1 MDVDLIFPFCFGNW
15 FETGMSFFWEKFN
28 SKRKFIMRLRNMAF
42 TAVLLAVF
50 CMSCQ
55 KDEQGIDGGKGE
67 GGRTVR
73 FQSAIQGILTRV
85 TDQAWEE
92 GDRLGVYMCEASGS
106 NLTANQQYVA
116 DVQGNLT
123 VAGGTDLV
131 YPESGKVKFYAYY
144 PYQEEVSNDAYRVDV
159 TGNKDL
165 VWAVTEELEAS
176 ENPVSLLFAHQLTK
190 LELVVKAGTGV
201 NSLEGLEVKANGLY
215 GSADFNLKTGV
226 LSNRTVGNEVE
237 IGMQIAGN
245 DRKGSF
251 ILIPCEQLAGASLSF
266 TLNGASFVWDV
277 SNLTFNAKT
286 KYVYTITLS
295 RPTGNEVEASFGA
308 ATIGEWTDRV
318 EREETLTED
327 GGSVVPGVS
336 WGQPELKTGT
346 LQVGK
351 SVAGT
356 TIEVPYTGGEGVTL
370 GSVTVE
376 VSGEAAAGIS
386 VTGQTNVGL
395 QASGKLNLVVNGT
408 PTVAGNVAFT
418 VKADGKTVGSTVA
431 GQVAEAEGSG
441 NEGQVLLEQDFA
453 ACTVGPAYPSSAS
466 AEFDVSSL
474 GSGWTGVK
482 VYSAMG
488 MVKCGSGSAKGSV
501 TTPALSGLTGTKN
514 VRVTFD
520 IAGWPNK
527 NPQIVIVVEGGGT
540 LSVDLIKGYKN
551 DGSDGLESRTFDI
564 TGATSGTTIRL
575 EGKNAS
581 NNQFFLDNIKV
592 TEL

>member
-1 MDVDLIFPFCFGNW
+1 
-15 FETGMSFFWEKFN
+15 
-28 SKRKFIMRLRNMAF
+28 MRLRNMAF

-67 GGRTVR
+67 GGRMVR

-92 GDRLGVYMCEASGS
+92 GDRLGMYMCGATGS
-106 NLTANQQYVA
+106 NLTANKQYVA

-144 PYQEEVSNDAYRVDV
+144 PYQEGVSNDVYRVDV
-159 TGNKDL
+159 AGNKDL

-226 LSNRTVGNEVE
+226 LSNRMVGNELA
-237 IGMQIAGN
+237 IGMQTAGN
-245 DRKGSF
+245 DRKGSL
-251 ILIPCEQLAGASLSF
+251 ILIPCEQLAGASVSF
-266 TLNGASFVWDV
+266 TLNRSSFVWDV
-277 SNLTFNAKT
+277 SSLTFNAKT
-286 KYVYTITLS
+286 KYVYTITLA
-295 RPTGNEVEASFGA
+295 RPTGTEVEASFGT
-308 ATIGEWTDRV
+308 ATISEWTDQV
-318 EREETLTED
+318 ERDETLTED
-327 GGSVVPGVS
+327 SGSVVPRVS
-336 WGQPELKTGT
+336 WGQPELATGT

-351 SVAGT
+351 AVTGT
-356 TIEVPYTGGEGVTL
+356 TIEVPYTKGEGVTL

-386 VTGQTNVGL
+386 VAEQTNVVL
-395 QASGKLNLVVNGT
+395 QASGELSLVVSGT

-418 VKADGKTVGSTVA
+418 VKVDEKTVGSTVT
-431 GQVAEAEGSG
+431 GQVAEEEGGG

-453 ACTVGPAYPSSAS
+453 ACTTGPAYPSSAS
-466 AEFDVSSL
+466 TDFDVSSL

-488 MVKCGSGSAKGSV
+488 MVKCGSGSAKGSI
-501 TTPALSGLTGTKN
+501 TTPALSGITGTKN

-540 LSVDLIKGYKN
+540 PSVDLIDGYKN

-564 TGATSGTTIRL
+564 TGATSGTTIRF
-575 EGKNAS
+575 EGKNSS

-592 TEL
+592 AEL